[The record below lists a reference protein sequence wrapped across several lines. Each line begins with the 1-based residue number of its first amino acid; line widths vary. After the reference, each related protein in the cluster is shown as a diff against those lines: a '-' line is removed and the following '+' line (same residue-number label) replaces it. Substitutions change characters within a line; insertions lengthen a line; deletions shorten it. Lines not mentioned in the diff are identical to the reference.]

1 MIYREE
7 GDQLIITFLAILC
20 LRRPVAPTEV
30 AERLADYKAPDR
42 VEFAGEL
49 PLNPVMKVHKQALAR
64 KVAEITGSV
73 R

>member
-1 MIYREE
+1 
-7 GDQLIITFLAILC
+7 
-20 LRRPVAPTEV
+20 VAPTEV

-49 PLNPVMKVHKQALAR
+49 PLNPMMKVHKQTLAR
-64 KVAEITGSV
+64 RVAEITGSV